1 LPCAVTRTVHD
12 LASIDVAS
20 MIHPNA
26 GIGNRGNGR

>member
-1 LPCAVTRTVHD
+1 VHD

-26 GIGNRGNGR
+26 GIGNRGNGRYLFIY